1 VGNIARRVFTGP
13 GLFNLDAS
21 VFRRFPI
28 KERIGLEFRAEA
40 FSVTNTPQ
48 FDRPGTNFDSPSS
61 FGRVTATRTAPYGG
75 NRSVQLG
82 AKLTF

>member
-1 VGNIARRVFTGP
+1 VGNIARRVFSSP
-13 GLFNLDAS
+13 GLFDLDAS

-28 KERIGLEFRAEA
+28 KERISLEFRAEA
-40 FSVTNTPQ
+40 FSVTNTPE

-61 FGRVTATRTAPYGG
+61 FGIVTATRTAPYGG
-75 NRSVQLG
+75 NRSIQLG

>member
-1 VGNIARRVFTGP
+1 
-13 GLFNLDAS
+13 LDAS

-40 FSVTNTPQ
+40 FSVTNTPH
-48 FDRPGTNFDSPSS
+48 FDRPGTNFDSTSS
-61 FGRVTATRTAPYGG
+61 FGVVTGTRGGLDGG
-75 NRSVQLG
+75 NRAIQLG